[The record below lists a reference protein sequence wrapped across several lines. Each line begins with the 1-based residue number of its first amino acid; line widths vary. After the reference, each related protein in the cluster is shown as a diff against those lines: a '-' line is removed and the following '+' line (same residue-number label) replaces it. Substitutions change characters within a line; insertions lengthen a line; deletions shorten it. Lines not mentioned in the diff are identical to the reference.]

1 VTGSRLSSLSVK
13 VTELSGGFAVA
24 DADEVAGTVSGV
36 PADLIPAVVY
46 HRPLSLSLSLA
57 FVVSAIVITSRPFA
71 KRGNRNTTR

>member
-1 VTGSRLSSLSVK
+1 MTGSRLSSLSVK

-36 PADLIPAVVY
+36 PDDLIPAVVVI
-46 HRPLSLSLSLA
+46 RLSLA

-71 KRGNRNTTR
+71 KRGNGNTTR